1 MSEGLQ
7 IAKLF
12 ARIGFNIAE
21 GDIQN
26 VLSNLQQIGNKLNDL
41 IKQAGEF
48 ATSLSQ
54 FSRGTNLSPELVQKF
69 EKLGINAR
77 IGADGMRDIIS
88 ASSELS
94 RRSYWGF
101 TNTLSQWG
109 INLER
114 ADSAA
119 QVFFKVMK
127 GASGRS
133 FQAQSEIFA
142 AAGFPLE
149 KAFAALDEL
158 SRRGFNTKNG
168 IIIDKV
174 TVDRLSDIDGIS
186 QSIAHNFKQFQNA
199 FVGQQSERIKE
210 TMQRTEQIYSK
221 VENLVLKMTGTDIFK
236 KSFGMFYQALP
247 VIDTVSENIGIITK
261 AITGKLEIFKTIFNT
276 IKAILGAS
284 ILFKIVSILS
294 GGGGFQILA
303 TLDETWKKLVG
314 SSEAA
319 RAFQEML
326 KNGFLEAY
334 KVLEEAVGKDWLKKL
349 GIEKLKDD
357 ILDKGLFKVL
367 DEQLS
372 KLWKRLGDFLSS
384 LLKFG
389 KDVVSWLWDLATN
402 RIDYFFTEFVMYARI
417 AAIEALQQVRESA
430 VGTRLGWLVGAPEDR
445 NVVEWRKRQVFAE
458 GTKALNDIEL
468 RGLLID
474 EQNPIRKAAVGMIKE
489 AGEYIIERA
498 GETVDDFRENPP
510 PKKPISYEEKPQPE
524 YDSYGPEGYEPP
536 VVDATTGDLIRPG
549 TDAYERYS
557 VPSMSKRPVMQLP
570 GGNIERNYNSKDSI
584 NVNVNQNNNV
594 TVKDAKEAKEY
605 TSNALN
611 SEALKVAAV
620 RTVQSQFNRRA
631 WG

>member
-12 ARIGFNIAE
+12 ARIGFNIAD

-26 VLSNLQQIGNKLNDL
+26 VLANLSKIGDKLNDL

-54 FSRGTNLSPELVQKF
+54 FSRSTNLSPELIQKF
-69 EKLGINAR
+69 DRFGVSAR
-77 IGADGMRDIIS
+77 IGADGIRDMVT
-88 ASSELS
+88 ASKELS
-94 RRSYWGF
+94 RGSYWGF

-109 INLER
+109 INLQR
-114 ADSAA
+114 ADDAA
-119 QVFFKVMK
+119 DVFFKIMK

-142 AAGFPLE
+142 AAGYPLE

-158 SRRGFNTKNG
+158 SRRGFNAQNG
-168 IIIDKV
+168 IIIDKA

-186 QSIAHNFKQFQNA
+186 QRIAHNFKQFQNA

-319 RAFQEML
+319 RAFQKML

-334 KVLEEAVGKDWLKKL
+334 KVLEDAVGKDWLKKL

-357 ILDKGLFKVL
+357 ILEKGLFKVL
-367 DEQLS
+367 DEKLS
-372 KLWKRLGDFLSS
+372 QLWKKLGEILSTMMKFLKDFV
-384 LLKFG
+384 G
-389 KDVVSWLWDLATN
+389 WLWDVATN
-402 RIDYFFTEFVMYARI
+402 RIDYFMTEFLMYCRL
-417 AAIEALQQVRESA
+417 AAIEMLQQIRESA
-430 VGTRLGWLVGAPEDR
+430 QGTTLGRIIGAPESPEVLRWRR
-445 NVVEWRKRQVFAE
+445 NQVLAE
-458 GTKALNDIEL
+458 GYGKMLDLETQFYNIQEN
-468 RGLLID
+468 
-474 EQNPIRKAAVGMIKE
+474 NPVSKAASKLTGMFVERVGE
-489 AGEYIIERA
+489 AIG
-498 GETVDDFRENPP
+498 DFAENPP

-536 VVDATTGDLIRPG
+536 VVDATTGDLIKPG

-605 TSNALN
+605 TTNALN